1 MIVLNYFD
9 VLKNWLRCLQSI
21 EITSVPFPLTSLYG
35 GLSSSTEKP
44 TTSIFLKWCT
54 FSGVLVTEWL
64 YRMLQIVQNVRFGL
78 QHPSFSF
85 DYKDNDTSQIFD
97 SLKDLVISAEEKGF
111 DSFWVMDHFHQLQ
124 MLGPPGEPMLEGWTT
139 ISALTGV
146 TTKIKLGT
154 LVTGVIY
161 RHPSILAKMSATI
174 DVLSKGRLFMGI
186 GAGWN
191 EEESLAYGIAS
202 SFPSNRERLDRLEE
216 AIQIIRKM
224 WTDEP
229 TATFIGKYYHIKNA
243 YCNPKPIQR
252 PSPPI
257 LVGGQGEKRT
267 LEIVAKYADAC
278 NLIGSL
284 ETVKKKLDILKEHCK
299 KVGRDYD
306 SILKTKLGGVLI
318 DNNEEEAKK
327 RVNRIFK
334 GMSEQQI
341 NEYIIYGTPDRV
353 LKQIEMLDEV
363 GIQYLIVNL
372 ESSRQTEELESFA
385 KNVIEKMN

>member
-1 MIVLNYFD
+1 M
-9 VLKNWLRCLQSI
+9 
-21 EITSVPFPLTSLYG
+21 
-35 GLSSSTEKP
+35 
-44 TTSIFLKWCT
+44 
-54 FSGVLVTEWL
+54 
-64 YRMLQIVQNVRFGL
+64 RFGL

-85 DYKDNDTSQIFD
+85 DYKDNDTSQIFH
-97 SLKDLVISAEEKGF
+97 SLESLATSAEEKGF

-124 MLGPPGEPMLEGWTT
+124 MMGAPGEPMLEGWTT
-139 ISALTGV
+139 ISALAGV
-146 TTKIKLGT
+146 TKKIKLGT
-154 LVTGVIY
+154 LVTGIIY
-161 RHPSILAKMSATI
+161 RHPSILAKIGATL
-174 DVLSKGRLFMGI
+174 DVLSKGRLFMGV

-202 SFPSNRERLDRLEE
+202 SFPSIRERLDRLEE

-229 TATFIGKYYHIKNA
+229 TATFVGRYYQIKNA

-257 LVGGQGEKRT
+257 LVGGEGEKRT

-278 NLIGSL
+278 NLFGSP
-284 ETVKKKLDILKEHCK
+284 ETVKRKLDVLKEHCT

-327 RVNRIFK
+327 RVNLILK

-341 NEYIIYGTPDRV
+341 KEYIIYGTADSV
-353 LKQIEMLDEV
+353 LQQIEMLEKV
-363 GIQYLIVNL
+363 GIQYFIVNL
-372 ESSRQTEELESFA
+372 EPSRQFDELESFA
-385 KNVIEKMN
+385 MNIIEKMR